1 MLLRYRAVM
10 VAHRSA
16 WRQMAAGAWAA
27 GCFITARPGFQGLA
41 IPLLTW
47 PAGTWRAADVTWP
60 VWSSK
65 KKSASNSRR
74 NSPLGRP
81 PRNMA
86 SSTAMFQSISV
97 RMARSC
103 AGALRAVTKAV
114 RMRMPPAWPAPLSWP
129 PWPIL
134 PADCKRCSA
143 ASRGL
148 EGREGGF
155 EGAVGQRQRGLVG
168 LVLLKGGQP
177 QVLVDALG
185 LVGEQHGVAVE
196 GDTHFQRVGVAR
208 LHRLRDHPRS
218 RVAQVQGLA
227 HIGFVGRQEQVRS
240 ERAQVAKR
248 VAPLREHA
256 ALHGGQAVGVARA
269 KYAQAADRVVA

>member
-97 RMARSC
+97 RMARSF
-103 AGALRAVTKAV
+103 AGALQAVQ
-114 RMRMPPAWPAPLSWP
+114 RSQQ
-129 PWPIL
+129 
-134 PADCKRCSA
+134 
-143 ASRGL
+143 
-148 EGREGGF
+148 GF